1 MKWSKQSL
9 NTVAVETSNMISF
22 SYSELL
28 TLIFFYIYI
37 NLIVFLFSSE
47 SVEAPEDSKCWQPAV
62 IIIRSTNHK
71 WPYKLSLSIHCKFH
85 QSYHFSLAVTSVLT
99 TPGSHTVGRS
109 RLTSCVLGEGHQNQK
124 VERPLRFVSTL
135 SHSKVMYHIP

>member
-1 MKWSKQSL
+1 M
-9 NTVAVETSNMISF
+9 
-22 SYSELL
+22 
-28 TLIFFYIYI
+28 
-37 NLIVFLFSSE
+37 FSSE

-135 SHSKVMYHIP
+135 SHSKVMYHIPWCLFDKRDNLHYFNWDKGVVAILYFSTFA

>member
-1 MKWSKQSL
+1 MKLLIWKVLVIL
-9 NTVAVETSNMISF
+9 NC
-22 SYSELL
+22 LL
-28 TLIFFYIYI
+28 TLIFLKSTIWYLFI
-37 NLIVFLFSSE
+37 NLIIVFLFSSE